1 MYKYRSKKVHAKT
14 LPRSSNIGGQG
25 PRSSNIGGQGPRSN
39 NIGGQGPRSSNIG
52 GQGEGKQ
59 IKNLK
64 YLYFYL

>member
-1 MYKYRSKKVHAKT
+1 MYKYTRKKGHAKT

-39 NIGGQGPRSSNIG
+39 NVG

-64 YLYFYL
+64 YLHFLSLSPLRY

>member
-1 MYKYRSKKVHAKT
+1 MYKYTRKKGHAKT

-25 PRSSNIGGQGPRSN
+25 PRSN
-39 NIGGQGPRSSNIG
+39 NVG

-64 YLYFYL
+64 YLHFLSLSPLRY